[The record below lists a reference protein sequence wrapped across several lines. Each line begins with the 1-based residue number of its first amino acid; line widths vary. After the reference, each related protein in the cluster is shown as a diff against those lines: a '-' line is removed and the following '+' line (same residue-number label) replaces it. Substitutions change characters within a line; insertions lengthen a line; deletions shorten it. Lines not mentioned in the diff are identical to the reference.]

1 MATFIGHFM
10 DKVAERRA
18 REYIDAY
25 CKSMP
30 VEDLRYAAEN
40 NLDILLDLLKRVFLK
55 PGEEKLARKKAA
67 PYRHM
72 VERLA
77 TPEALIRITAA
88 VAPEHAKVLRQHTG
102 WISRQLRSAIHQV
115 FGS

>member
-1 MATFIGHFM
+1 ME
-10 DKVAERRA
+10 KVAERKA
-18 REYIDAY
+18 REYIAAY
-25 CKSMP
+25 CKGMP
-30 VEDLRYAAEN
+30 VDDFRYAAEN
-40 NLDILLDLLKRVFLK
+40 NLDILLDLLKQVFFK

-77 TPEALIRITAA
+77 TPETLIRITAA
-88 VAPEHAKVLRQHTG
+88 VAPEHAKVLRQHTD
-102 WISRQLRSAIHQV
+102 WISRQLRFAISQV